1 MRTIRIITALAL
13 CALFC
18 APIYAQKYTVRNSG
32 NYEVVTLGVGADGT
46 KIFKIYV
53 TEKTERKAIP
63 LAKKAAIEVCVFRGL
78 PATSTVS
85 ATPALCSLSDEQ
97 KHAAFFEE
105 FFAPGLKVCQCYF
118 LREPVQ
124 GESKGR
130 VQIRPG
136 GAGIVQQSPQRPS
149 GCRCNKIP
157 QLRLLETS
165 TNMQS
170 TRI

>member
-85 ATPALCSLSDEQ
+85 ATPALCSLS
-97 KHAAFFEE
+97 
-105 FFAPGLKVCQCYF
+105 
-118 LREPVQ
+118 LRED
-124 GESKGR
+124 
-130 VQIRPG
+130 
-136 GAGIVQQSPQRPS
+136 
-149 GCRCNKIP
+149 
-157 QLRLLETS
+157 S
-165 TNMQS
+165 T
-170 TRI
+170 

>member
-1 MRTIRIITALAL
+1 ML
-13 CALFC
+13 C

-46 KIFKIYV
+46 KTFKIYV

-105 FFAPGLKVCQCYF
+105 FFAPG
-118 LREPVQ
+118 RE
-124 GESKGR
+124 GSNSAWK
-130 VQIRPG
+130 
-136 GAGIVQQSPQRPS
+136 
-149 GCRCNKIP
+149 CRYCTT
-157 QLRLLETS
+157 TS
-165 TNMQS
+165 ATTFRMQV
-170 TRI
+170 

>member
-1 MRTIRIITALAL
+1 MRTIRIITALVL
-13 CALFC
+13 CALLC

-46 KIFKIYV
+46 KTFKIYV

-105 FFAPGLKVCQCYF
+105 FFAPGGQYLRYVNVTSSENPSKEKVKGGFKFGLEVQVLYNN
-118 LREPVQ
+118 LRNDLQDAGV
-124 GESKGR
+124 
-130 VQIRPG
+130 IRSLG
-136 GAGIVQQSPQRPS
+136 S
-149 GCRCNKIP
+149 GF
-157 QLRLLETS
+157 
-165 TNMQS
+165 
-170 TRI
+170 

>member
-105 FFAPGLKVCQCYF
+105 FFAPGSENPSKEKVKGGFKFGLEVQVLYNN
-118 LREPVQ
+118 LRNDLQDAGV
-124 GESKGR
+124 
-130 VQIRPG
+130 IR
-136 GAGIVQQSPQRPS
+136 SLSS
-149 GCRCNKIP
+149 GF
-157 QLRLLETS
+157 
-165 TNMQS
+165 
-170 TRI
+170 

>member
-105 FFAPGLKVCQCYF
+105 FFAPGTTF
-118 LREPVQ
+118 RMPV
-124 GESKGR
+124 
-130 VQIRPG
+130 
-136 GAGIVQQSPQRPS
+136 
-149 GCRCNKIP
+149 
-157 QLRLLETS
+157 
-165 TNMQS
+165 
-170 TRI
+170 

>member
-105 FFAPGLKVCQCYF
+105 FFAPG
-118 LREPVQ
+118 
-124 GESKGR
+124 

>member
-1 MRTIRIITALAL
+1 MRTIRIITALVL

-85 ATPALCSLSDEQ
+85 ATPALCSLLRGVLRS
-97 KHAAFFEE
+97 
-105 FFAPGLKVCQCYF
+105 GRTVLKVCQCYF

>member
-1 MRTIRIITALAL
+1 ML
-13 CALFC
+13 C

-46 KIFKIYV
+46 KTFKIYV

-105 FFAPGLKVCQCYF
+105 FFAPGGQY
-118 LREPVQ
+118 LRYVNVP
-124 GESKGR
+124 
-130 VQIRPG
+130 
-136 GAGIVQQSPQRPS
+136 PQRPS
-149 GCRCNKIP
+149 GCRCNQIP
-157 QLRLLETS
+157 QFRILGTS
-165 TNMQS
+165 INMQS
-170 TRI
+170 IRI

>member
-1 MRTIRIITALAL
+1 M
-13 CALFC
+13 FC

-105 FFAPGLKVCQCYF
+105 FFAPGGLEVQVLYNN
-118 LREPVQ
+118 LRNDLQDAGV
-124 GESKGR
+124 
-130 VQIRPG
+130 IR
-136 GAGIVQQSPQRPS
+136 SLSS
-149 GCRCNKIP
+149 GF
-157 QLRLLETS
+157 
-165 TNMQS
+165 
-170 TRI
+170 